1 VPRRYTE
8 QQFRAA
14 IDDPDVRTMAD
25 LCRALGIVPRGGNY
39 ETLRLYAARQGV
51 DLAGRL
57 SRDGGRVPR
66 RPAFPAETTFRE
78 IVARNT
84 SLAGVIR
91 ELGWPV
97 NSTSYRRVHARVEE
111 LEIDLDHLHGRA
123 WANGVSRSARRVAL
137 RSYLRRGQLV
147 HGSTLRRRLVEEG
160 LKDHRCEACNLIRW
174 RGRSIPLEL
183 DHIDGDRT
191 NNELQ
196 NLRLLC
202 PNCHALTPTYRGRNI
217 GRGQEPIEVGDNPPV
232 HDAEAAFAG
241 PQLALPF
248 S

>member
-39 ETLRLYAARQGV
+39 ETLRHYAARLGV

-57 SRDGGRVPR
+57 GSNGGRAAR
-66 RPAFPAETTFRE
+66 RPDLPDETSFRE
-78 IVARNT
+78 VVARNT

-91 ELGWPV
+91 ELGWPI
-97 NSTSYRRVHARVEE
+97 NSTSYRRVHARIEE
-111 LEIDLDHLHGRA
+111 LEIDLDHLHGRT
-123 WANGVSRSARRVAL
+123 WANGVSRSARRVPL

-160 LKDHRCEACNLIRW
+160 LKDHRCEACDLTRW
-174 RGRSIPLEL
+174 RGRPIPLEL

-217 GRGQEPIEVGDNPPV
+217 GRGEEPIEVRAGSPV
-232 HDAEAAFAG
+232 ADADASAE

>member
-8 QQFRAA
+8 QQFRSAV
-14 IDDPDVRTMAD
+14 DDPDVRTMAD

-39 ETLRLYAARQGV
+39 ETLRAYAAGLGV
-51 DLAGRL
+51 DLGGRL
-57 SRDGGRVPR
+57 GPNGGRVPR
-66 RPAFPAETTFRE
+66 RPALADEGSFRE

-84 SLAGVIR
+84 TLAGVIR

-97 NSTSYRRVHARVEE
+97 NSTSYRRVHARVDE
-111 LEIDLDHLHGRA
+111 LEVDLDHLRGRT
-123 WANGVSRSARRVAL
+123 WTDGVSRSTRRVPL
-137 RSYLRRGQLV
+137 RTYLRRGQLV

-160 LKDHRCEACNLIRW
+160 LKDHRCEACDLSRW
-174 RGRSIPLEL
+174 RGRPIPLEL

-217 GRGQEPIEVGDNPPV
+217 GRGNEPIDIRSCSPV
-232 HDAEAAFAG
+232 PDADASPG